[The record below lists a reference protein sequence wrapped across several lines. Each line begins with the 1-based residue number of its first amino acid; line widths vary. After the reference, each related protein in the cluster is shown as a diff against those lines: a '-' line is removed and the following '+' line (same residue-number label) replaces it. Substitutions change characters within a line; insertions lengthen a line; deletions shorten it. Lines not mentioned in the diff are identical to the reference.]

1 MRNLIGASSIHGA
14 TWLVPVAYLAQSNWC
29 ECHTR
34 RDMIGVR
41 SIPSAIWLVKATYPE
56 KFDWNKQHTR
66 RYILVPSAYLAQSD
80 WCELHTPLNLIGDS
94 DTAFD
99 NYIVV
104 IVYLVFVFKNCL
116 LWGGKLWQVPRNCRK
131 QNRTYLKINAHEGKN
146 SRVWN
151 FVQVLQLSILPSNA
165 DYHSGALILNIHP
178 LKIVRFDPG
187 AMYPAMSWLGKLGP
201 KRIKIKVEP

>member
-1 MRNLIGASSIHGA
+1 MHGA

-29 ECHTR
+29 EWHTR

-99 NYIVV
+99 NCIVV

-116 LWGGKLWQVPRNCRK
+116 LWGGKLWQVLRNCRK
-131 QNRTYLKINAHEGKN
+131 QNRTYLKINAHEGKILVSGILYRFSN
-146 SRVWN
+146 WVYSRLTLTTTAV
-151 FVQVLQLSILPSNA
+151 P
-165 DYHSGALILNIHP
+165 
-178 LKIVRFDPG
+178 
-187 AMYPAMSWLGKLGP
+187 
-201 KRIKIKVEP
+201 